1 MIFDVV
7 NSYDIIFVRNA
18 AKELASSIGFSKEDI
33 TRIDLAVSELAHNI
47 ISHAVQGKLVL
58 DKITDSETNGRL
70 AFEAVSIDKG
80 PGIKDVE
87 KALEIGYSTKGSLG
101 TGLASTKEVMDFFT
115 ISSQVGI
122 GTKVTVRKWLK

>member
-7 NSYDIIFVRNA
+7 NNYDIIFVRNA
-18 AKELASSIGFSKEDI
+18 SKELASSIGFSKEDI
-33 TRIDLAVSELAHNI
+33 TRIDLAVSELAHNL
-47 ISHAVQGKLVL
+47 ISHAGNGRLII
-58 DKITDSETNGRL
+58 DKITNIETRGRL
-70 AFEAVSIDKG
+70 AFEAISIDKG

-101 TGLASTKEVMDFFT
+101 TGLASIKEVMDYFT

-122 GTKVTVRKWLK
+122 GTRITVRKWLK